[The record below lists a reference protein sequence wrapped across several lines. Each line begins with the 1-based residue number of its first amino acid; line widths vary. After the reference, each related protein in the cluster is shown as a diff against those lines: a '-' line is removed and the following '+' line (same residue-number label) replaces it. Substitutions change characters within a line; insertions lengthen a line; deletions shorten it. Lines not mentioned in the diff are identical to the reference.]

1 MKPLF
6 KFTMVLAVAASALV
20 ACGGNGKKDEGDST
34 KVDSSVSVNSSV
46 DTTIKTDTAAKVDTM
61 GLGDSTTIAPASGDT
76 VSRTVTKKTVV
87 KKTVTKKQ

>member
-6 KFTMVLAVAASALV
+6 KFTMVLAVAASALT
-20 ACGGNGKKDEGDST
+20 ACNGNGKKDEGDSA
-34 KVDSSVSVNSSV
+34 KVDSSVSVQSSV
-46 DTTIKTDTAAKVDTM
+46 DTTVKTDTAAKVDTL
-61 GLGDSTTIAPASGDT
+61 GLSDTTAVAPASGDT